1 MTPEQEI
8 LEDALTALRQRQQRF
23 AEEIAYHAQVFPLSS
38 DSLPADTLEM
48 RTHLAAFAKRYEM
61 TQDQI
66 VRRLFRS
73 VAAVTGV
80 SVRNRGIGQ
89 LIDSMHAIGIIDDVE
104 KWHQIT
110 RVRNELAH
118 DYALTLTEL
127 TTCINEAWH
136 FSPDLIAMI
145 DRVDAHIAEH
155 NLLADE
161 NHD

>member
-8 LEDALTALRQRQQRF
+8 LEDALVALRQRQQRF
-23 AEEIAYHAQVFPLSS
+23 REELADHAQVFPLSL
-38 DSLPADTLEM
+38 DNLPPDTLAM

-73 VAAVTGV
+73 VAAVTGIV
-80 SVRNRGIGQ
+80 VRAKGIGE
-89 LIDSMHAIGIIDDVE
+89 LIETMHALGIVEDVD

-118 DYALTLTEL
+118 DYALTVPEL
-127 TTCINEAWH
+127 ARCINEAWD

-145 DRVDAHIAEH
+145 DKVDRYVAERT
-155 NLLADE
+155 LLADKD
-161 NHD
+161 HD